1 MRKGILSKIYVL
13 LIMLYL
19 YVPIIVLMVMG
30 FNKSRYNSMP
40 FEFTT
45 EWYQALS
52 TDSAL
57 QQAALNSV
65 LLALV
70 TGVVCVLLATLF
82 ILGERYLSNKLKG
95 IFNSIVMMPM
105 SIPWLIMG
113 LPQQRT

>member
-1 MRKGILSKIYVL
+1 MTYEKRNFMSKFYVL

-82 ILGERYLSNKLKG
+82 ILGERYFQQHCNDAYEYTLAYNGSVASSAYK
-95 IFNSIVMMPM
+95 IF
-105 SIPWLIMG
+105 
-113 LPQQRT
+113 